1 MAFFIYTARDEMGTQ
16 HKGRVEATSE
26 RDAVA
31 LLREKKLF
39 ITSVKEYKQQKS
51 LFSLSR
57 LRKVTF
63 SDIVR
68 FTRQLSTMITAGLQ
82 LPEALNLLRTQAD
95 NPAFAEVISRIY
107 RDIEGGGSLAAS
119 LVKYPQHFS
128 TSYLALIRA
137 GESSGTLDK
146 VLLRLADTLEKN
158 LEFRSKVRSAL
169 IYPAIIILSMGIVF
183 VILMV
188 VVVPKLSEL
197 YADFGA
203 DLPLAT
209 RILQGISDF
218 FVYFWWL
225 IIIVGVVG
233 SQVFFRWKKTKAGGK
248 LWDGFVLKLPVFGP
262 LQQQVILVEFTRT
275 LGLLIGVGVHIL
287 DALRIL
293 TDSTGNMLYHDALAE
308 IKKKVEKGAS
318 LGILFNQFPI
328 FPPIL
333 SQMVKVGEET
343 GKLDESLIK
352 LSYYF
357 ESDSDQ
363 KIKGLTTA
371 IEPLIMIVLGVGV
384 GFIVFSIITPI
395 YNLTTQFN

>member
-1 MAFFIYTARDEMGTQ
+1 MAFFIYTARDEIGTQ

-26 RDAVA
+26 RDAVG

-39 ITSVKEYKQQKS
+39 ITSIKLYKQQKS

-57 LRKVTF
+57 FRKVTF
-63 SDIVR
+63 SDVVR

-82 LPEALNLLRTQAD
+82 LPEALNLLRTQAE

-107 RDIEGGGSLAAS
+107 RDIEGGGALAAS

-128 TSYLALIRA
+128 TSYIALIKA

-169 IYPAIIILSMGIVF
+169 IYPAIIILAMGIVF

-225 IIIVGVVG
+225 IIIVAVVG
-233 SQVFFRWKKTKAGGK
+233 SQIFIRWKKTKAGGK
-248 LWDGFVLKLPVFGP
+248 LWDNFVLKLPVFGP

-293 TDSTGNMLYHDALAE
+293 TDSTGNMLYHDALAD
-308 IKKKVEKGAS
+308 IKKKVEKGAA
-318 LGILFNQFPI
+318 LGVLFSQYSI

-343 GKLDESLIK
+343 GKLDESLVK

-371 IEPLIMIVLGVGV
+371 IEPLIMIVLGIGV